1 MNRIDRLTAILIQ
14 LQSKRI
20 VKAQEIADRFEISLR
35 TVYRDVRALEEAG
48 VPIVGEAG
56 LGYSMMDGYKLP
68 PVMFTQEEAVAF
80 LTAEKLV
87 EKLTDTATKT
97 SYQSAMFKIK
107 AVLKRTEKD
116 YLEQL
121 DEHILVLDSPY
132 LSTNSNEST
141 HLQAIL
147 QSVANRKV
155 IEIDYFA
162 NNTQTSSTRQIE
174 PLGVFYQHNHWY
186 MIAYCL
192 LRNDYRNF
200 RLNRITHL
208 RVISQRYSLSHPP
221 LKDYLAHVSV
231 ERELHTVVIQ
241 LDKSIIKYLGS
252 EKYYHGFVSQE
263 EFDDYYELT
272 FLTASLHGFA
282 RWYLFFAEH
291 AHIQSPVSLLD
302 YVKKHVEIIRERMG

>member
-147 QSVANRKV
+147 QSVANRQV

-162 NNTQTSSTRQIE
+162 NNTQASSTRQIE

-200 RLNRITHL
+200 RLNRITNL
-208 RVISQRYSLSHPP
+208 RVVSQRYSLSHPP
-221 LKDYLAHVSV
+221 LKEIGRAHV
-231 ERELHTVVIQ
+231 
-241 LDKSIIKYLGS
+241 
-252 EKYYHGFVSQE
+252 
-263 EFDDYYELT
+263 
-272 FLTASLHGFA
+272 
-282 RWYLFFAEH
+282 
-291 AHIQSPVSLLD
+291 
-302 YVKKHVEIIRERMG
+302 